1 MSNYKMSEI
10 GNIMR
15 SASNEL
21 NNYILSKNARL
32 AKTADPLSETPP
44 DYHDQETCH
53 QLQFEAGNVD
63 KLTARVAELESKTK
77 WLCPDSNPPE
87 KDFEVITCSDD
98 DVGLS
103 TYREN
108 QDGSH
113 YFDGMANVS
122 GWMPKPEV
130 LEDKS

>member
-1 MSNYKMSEI
+1 MSIGVKIMKNIKMSDVFDLPFKDN
-10 GNIMR
+10 GYN
-15 SASNEL
+15 SFVTDN
-21 NNYILSKNARL
+21 
-32 AKTADPLSETPP
+32 
-44 DYHDQETCH
+44 HDQTKAAIH
-53 QLQFEAGNVD
+53 AINSHD
-63 KLTARVAELESKTK
+63 ALTARVAELESKTK

-122 GWMPKPEV
+122 GWMPKPEA

>member
-1 MSNYKMSEI
+1 MD
-10 GNIMR
+10 NIKF
-15 SASNEL
+15 S
-21 NNYILSKNARL
+21 YDTWCSKHTISGL
-32 AKTADPLSETPP
+32 PLCEEETGRVVAVFYN
-44 DYHDQETCH
+44 DYEAEYVIESVNSHD
-53 QLQFEAGNVD
+53 A
-63 KLTARVAELESKTK
+63 LTARVAELESKTK

-103 TYREN
+103 TYRQN

-122 GWMPKPEV
+122 GWMPKPEA
-130 LEDKS
+130 LEDES

>member
-1 MSNYKMSEI
+1 MSHKIKQILERVDVAANGQRNTDDWHCHEDNLSSPDGIDYWGWIEQ
-10 GNIMR
+10 
-15 SASNEL
+15 AEL
-21 NNYILSKNARL
+21 LAIL
-32 AKTADPLSETPP
+32 E
-44 DYHDQETCH
+44 HD
-53 QLQFEAGNVD
+53 A
-63 KLTARVAELESKTK
+63 LTARVAELESKTK

-122 GWMPKPEV
+122 GWMPKPEA